1 MIRHYLVRKY
11 FFLAVTIVILFVILG
26 FFVSSLIV
34 QSLRSEKTVQGLK
47 FERIPPLFIAK
58 IVDHLQA
65 QNKIQALQL
74 LESWQK
80 DGRAPELTLF
90 NHQGKVLYTSAAH
103 EHLRQIDSTVLSSL
117 KNDYDYTYV
126 PNLKKTSFNPTTNEE
141 KPELGFLERVTRFDF
156 LMRFGPPPPPPEFH
170 RGPQP
175 PFHPPFEPEEDLLV
189 KLKGEPEQYLLIQH
203 RDFEMNIL
211 KGESAPPKKPLL
223 PLLGIGSLFLSLF
236 IGIGVTLFIISISVY
251 KKLKEADF
259 VISELH
265 SGNLKA
271 RFKIER
277 QDEFGE
283 AMIRFNKMADEIQ
296 NLVEHLQ
303 FVEAARTKL
312 LQELAHDLR
321 TPIASL
327 KGLLETLET
336 KDDQLKPDVRRE
348 ILELSSREIEYF
360 ERLVEDLLLLSQVSE
375 PKYSLEDH
383 KQISIQDVVVDEIE
397 NFKILHQQGSKK
409 IIYQDSNSDSNI
421 KIYGDELLFK
431 RMIVNILTNAYTFA
445 QNEIKIHIN
454 RINDQDF
461 ELSFEDDGTGFTEE
475 QLQSYGNRKMSRQYM
490 ISNNSE
496 KRLSIGLGSVI
507 IKKIAQL
514 HRGEIFVE
522 NKVNYSGQ
530 VCGACVKIK
539 FKI

>member
-1 MIRHYLVRKY
+1 M
-11 FFLAVTIVILFVILG
+11 ILFVILG
-26 FFVSSLIV
+26 FFVSNLII
-34 QSLRSEKTVQGLK
+34 QSLRNEDHSVSGQQQQP
-47 FERIPPLFIAK
+47 IPPLFIAK
-58 IVDHLQA
+58 IIDHLQA
-65 QNKIQALQL
+65 KDKVQALQL
-74 LESWQK
+74 LEGWQQ
-80 DGRAPELTLF
+80 DGRGPVLTLLDS
-90 NHQGKVLYTSAAH
+90 QGRILYTGASTPTSRV
-103 EHLRQIDSTVLSSL
+103 LDSIDLNLFASL
-117 KNDYDYTYV
+117 KRDYDYVYIPVIKKDKLNEITHLDSKNNQEV
-126 PNLKKTSFNPTTNEE
+126 HPNF
-141 KPELGFLERVTRFDF
+141 FERFIRFDF
-156 LMRFGPPPPPPEFH
+156 FLRLVPPPPPPDFH
-170 RGPQP
+170 GPPPPFEQQKGSQP
-175 PFHPPFEPEEDLLV
+175 PFGSENDLLV
-189 KLKGEPEQYLLIQH
+189 KLSGQPVQYLLIQH
-203 RDFEMNIL
+203 RGFELTPL
-211 KGESAPPKKPLL
+211 KEFDKPFRRKPLL
-223 PLLGIGSLFLSLF
+223 PFLGIGSLFLSLF

-251 KKLKEADF
+251 KKLKEADL

-336 KDDQLKPDVRRE
+336 KDHRLKPEVRRE

-360 ERLVEDLLLLSQVSE
+360 ERLVEDLLLLSQASE
-375 PKYSLEDH
+375 PKYNLEDH
-383 KQISIQDVVVDEIE
+383 KQISIQDVVADEIE
-397 NFKILHQQGSKK
+397 DFKILHQQGVKK
-409 IIYQDSNSDSNI
+409 ITYQDSSSDLNI

-454 RINDQDF
+454 QINNQDL
-461 ELSFEDDGTGFTEE
+461 ELSFEDDGAGFTEE

-490 ISNNSE
+490 ISKNSE

-507 IKKIAQL
+507 VKKIAQL

-522 NKVNYSGQ
+522 NRVNKFGQ
-530 VCGACVKIK
+530 VCGACVKIR